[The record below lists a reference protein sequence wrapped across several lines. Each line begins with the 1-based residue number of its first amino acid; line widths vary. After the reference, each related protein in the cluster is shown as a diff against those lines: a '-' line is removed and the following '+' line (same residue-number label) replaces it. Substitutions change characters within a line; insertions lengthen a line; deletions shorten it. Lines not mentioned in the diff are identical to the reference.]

1 MNVYSSPASAIF
13 KFIGSH
19 KINSSIEWIH
29 VLGYVLGKKLSLT
42 WETTTLFS
50 PEKLMSVP
58 SIDKAVNGCHLQV
71 AQTIEPW

>member
-29 VLGYVLGKKLSLT
+29 VLGYVLEKKLSLT
-42 WETTTLFS
+42 WETDSNLS
-50 PEKLMSVP
+50 R
-58 SIDKAVNGCHLQV
+58 
-71 AQTIEPW
+71 TIHERSEHW